1 MDKNEKTMCSNAPHT
16 RIYEEPNEES
26 ISFIDDKTAR
36 KSLETFSKEHI
47 ENNCSSTM
55 EKQPKE
61 QPNYWNQYLAT
72 LVGKY
77 RYEMRA
83 LINMIS

>member
-1 MDKNEKTMCSNAPHT
+1 MDKNEKTCSNAPHT

-36 KSLETFSKEHI
+36 KSLEI
-47 ENNCSSTM
+47 AQTM
-55 EKQPKE
+55 EKQPKQ